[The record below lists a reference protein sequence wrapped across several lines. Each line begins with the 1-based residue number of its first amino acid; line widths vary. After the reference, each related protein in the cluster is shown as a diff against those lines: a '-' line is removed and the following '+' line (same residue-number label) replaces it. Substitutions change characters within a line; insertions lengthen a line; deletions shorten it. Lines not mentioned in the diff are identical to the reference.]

1 MLLWLL
7 VKKMYNLGLLDAT
20 SRVRILWIILYSATS
35 KSHHSL
41 LSTQA
46 YYKIWPTISQ
56 CKIVQEDNWL
66 SSQEIKILM
75 QNDILQNKN
84 VLRN

>member
-1 MLLWLL
+1 MVISQENVQFGVIRRNKSSLNP
-7 VKKMYNLGLLDAT
+7 MDNF
-20 SRVRILWIILYSATS
+20 YSATS

-41 LSTQA
+41 LSTPA
-46 YYKIWPTISQ
+46 YYKIWPNISH